1 MAVTK
6 WPTAET
12 DVAAPAVA
20 WLRAA
25 GWDVYQ
31 EVRKDKGEKS
41 CDIIAARGA
50 SLWAV
55 EVKVHLNADVI
66 EQARWWRTYAH
77 YASVA
82 VPYKKHQQINAVLAL
97 ALRTWGI
104 GVLGV
109 HNPNVVLYQPS
120 EVDKERADLV
130 THVVKPPL
138 NRGALAKY
146 LRLSLTEEQKTY
158 LPAGSPCGSGWSPYK
173 ATCAKLREIVQKNP
187 GCTLREAITGRAP
200 TLFDPVGIVGIKH
213 HYGSDNTAI
222 SSLAKWIEDGKVPG
236 IRMERDGR
244 ALKLYPQES

>member
-12 DVAAPAVA
+12 DVAAPAVE

-31 EVRKDKGEKS
+31 EVRKDRGERS
-41 CDIIAARGA
+41 CDIVATRGP
-50 SLWAV
+50 LIWAV
-55 EVKVHLNADVI
+55 EVKVRLSAEVV
-66 EQARWWRTYAH
+66 EQARFWRTYAH
-77 YASVA
+77 YVSVA
-82 VPYKKHQQINAVLAL
+82 VPYVQYQRMNQVIAL
-97 ALRTWGI
+97 ALREWGI

-109 HNPNVVLYQPS
+109 HNPSVLYRPVATD
-120 EVDKERADLV
+120 EDRAKLV
-130 THVVKPPL
+130 THGIKPPL
-138 NRGALAKY
+138 NRGALAK
-146 LRLSLTEEQKTY
+146 LFRLSLVDEQKTY

-173 ATCAKLREIVQKNP
+173 STCSKLREIVQKNP

-222 SSLAKWIEDGKVPG
+222 SSLAKWIEGGKVPG
-236 IRMERDGR
+236 IRMEREGR